1 MELASQWGARRTVWI
16 VNLEGFRDRVEI
28 SQLIVGKQVFQ
39 RLLGEVG
46 LADQGLVLLGLGT
59 GRRRLAVLGLA
70 DTRGGNAGGGRTGK
84 FL

>member
-1 MELASQWGARRTVWI
+1 MELASQWRARRTVWI

-46 LADQGLVLLGLGT
+46 LADEGLVLLGLGT
-59 GRRRLAVLGLA
+59 GRRRLGLA
-70 DTRGGNAGGGRTGK
+70 DTLGGNAGGGRTGK

>member
-1 MELASQWGARRTVWI
+1 MGRERTVWI

-59 GRRRLAVLGLA
+59 GRRRLRLVVLGLA
-70 DTRGGNAGGGRTGK
+70 DTLGGNAGGGRTGK